1 MEAILTQLANSG
13 AIGLLAAI
21 EAIAIGALWLTLK
34 NERQDRLADIKEVY
48 SVLKDASNAAE
59 KSNSSREAMAA
70 AIQKIADAQQLILAK
85 NERITALLEN
95 GTVRRGGAD

>member
-1 MEAILTQLANSG
+1 
-13 AIGLLAAI
+13 
-21 EAIAIGALWLTLK
+21 
-34 NERQDRLADIKEVY
+34 
-48 SVLKDASNAAE
+48 
-59 KSNSSREAMAA
+59 MAA